1 MSRNIILFFSILFFI
16 ELRFPNFFFH
26 STLGSLI
33 CQPQMLRNHNFF

>member
-1 MSRNIILFFSILFFI
+1 MSRNIILFSQFYFF